1 MAKMTEMGQ
10 YIDVTLHPVRKRFDF
25 ALVFVEMFLYDLYL
39 SVILAV
45 FK

>member
-1 MAKMTEMGQ
+1 MTEMGQ
-10 YIDVTLHPVRKRFDF
+10 YIDVTLHPVRKGFV
-25 ALVFVEMFLYDLYL
+25 LVEMFLYDPYL